1 MTPGHFRDHDALH
14 QSFGDNRDLDLVW
27 PLASPFG
34 AGQNFD
40 TTWPHGGSD
49 VTIVVI
55 IVVTIARHTRP
66 SPTRMQPDKVPS
78 AHR

>member
-14 QSFGDNRDLDLVW
+14 QSLGDDRDLDLVW

-40 TTWPHGGSD
+40 TSWP
-49 VTIVVI
+49 TA
-55 IVVTIARHTRP
+55 VVT
-66 SPTRMQPDKVPS
+66 SLS
-78 AHR
+78 SSLLS